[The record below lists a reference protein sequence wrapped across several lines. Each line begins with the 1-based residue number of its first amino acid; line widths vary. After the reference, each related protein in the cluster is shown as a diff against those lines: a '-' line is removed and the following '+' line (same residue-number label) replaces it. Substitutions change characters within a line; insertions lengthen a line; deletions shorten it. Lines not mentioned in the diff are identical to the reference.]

1 MRRLAWQ
8 LFNLVRAAPTPIPE
22 SIGIRSSARL
32 HNNPTMAEKIARKL
46 KSAPVRLV
54 RNRRKKKFS
63 LTKSMASGSK
73 HIGVAKDIIVRVS
86 VGGPENAE
94 TKIAK
99 SKAIA
104 QKALLRLRSES

>member
-46 KSAPVRLV
+46 KSASVRLV
-54 RNRRKKKFS
+54 RYRRKKKLS
-63 LTKSMASGSK
+63 LKKSMASGSR
-73 HIGVAKDIIVRVS
+73 HIGVAIGLVERSMCCK
-86 VGGPENAE
+86 
-94 TKIAK
+94 KI
-99 SKAIA
+99 S
-104 QKALLRLRSES
+104 